1 MTNKQRPK
9 QTNAS
14 AQAYLD
20 IEEIKEG
27 VVILKDGSMRAVVLV
42 SSINFDLK
50 SEEERDAIIVSFQS
64 FLNSLTFPVQIVV
77 HSKKI
82 DLDDYIRKLKEIE
95 KGQTTQL
102 LKIQVN
108 EYINYVQGL
117 LEEVN
122 IMDKSFF
129 AVIPFY
135 PNVIEKSGFLFKFS
149 NILNLNKAPENTS
162 DFENDKVQLM
172 DRVDIVVSGLKSV
185 GLNCASLDTQN
196 LIQLYYSLYNPDSS
210 RAQKLRDI
218 PNLTAEV
225 VKKGK
230 GEPEQIEI

>member
-1 MTNKQRPK
+1 M
-9 QTNAS
+9 
-14 AQAYLD
+14 D

-50 SEEERDAIIVSFQS
+50 SEEERAAIIVSFQS

-82 DLDDYIRKLKEIE
+82 DLDEYIRKLKEIE
-95 KGQTTQL
+95 KEQTAQL

-108 EYINYVQGL
+108 EYINYIQGL
-117 LEEVN
+117 LDEVN

-129 AVIPFY
+129 AVVPFY
-135 PNVIEKSGFLFKFS
+135 PNIIEKSGPLNKFAS
-149 NILNLNKAPENTS
+149 ILNLNKAPEKTS
-162 DFENDKVQLM
+162 DFESDKVQLM
-172 DRVDIVVSGLKSV
+172 DRVDVVVGGLKSV

-196 LIQLYYSLYNPDSS
+196 LIQLYYSLYNPESS
-210 RAQKLRDI
+210 KTQKLRDI

-225 VKKGK
+225 VKKGEGK
-230 GEPEQIEI
+230 EPEHMEI